1 MLPRRTSDEASE
13 SPVKASTS
21 RDRASLG
28 AGHLWAIG
36 YTDMTHASRVKDV
49 LTTLAW
55 DERYLILLDVAV
67 LVRHGDGSF
76 TLNPEAVP
84 ARDNVLVST
93 LVGAVAGLVVAAPLA
108 GAAIGALLGSV
119 GTGVVKAAT
128 LGIGDQFVRDVA
140 EMMKPGTS
148 ALFVLD
154 DAGDMDVILRRVRGL
169 GGTVLKT
176 NVDVERAKLIETALE
191 ASPEA

>member
-1 MLPRRTSDEASE
+1 MLPRRTSDEANE
-13 SPVKASTS
+13 GPAKASAS
-21 RDRASLG
+21 QDRAAVG
-28 AGHLWAIG
+28 AGRLWAIG
-36 YTDMTHASRVKDV
+36 YADMTRASRVKEA
-49 LTTLAW
+49 LIGLAW

-67 LVRHGDGSF
+67 LVRNGDGSF
-76 TLNPEAVP
+76 TLTPEAVP

-108 GAAIGALLGSV
+108 GAAIGALLGTV
-119 GTGVVKAAT
+119 GNAAAKAAT
-128 LGIGDQFVRDVA
+128 FGIGDQFVRDVA

-154 DAGDMDVILRRVRGL
+154 GAGEMDVILHRIRGL

-176 NVDVERAKLIETALE
+176 NVDVERAKLIQTALE
-191 ASPEA
+191 ASPET

>member
-1 MLPRRTSDEASE
+1 MPPRRTSDEASE
-13 SPVKASTS
+13 GPGKASTS
-21 RDRASLG
+21 PDRAPVG

-36 YTDMTHASRVKDV
+36 YPDTTRASRVKEV
-49 LTTLAW
+49 LTGLAW
-55 DERYLILLDVAV
+55 DERHLILLDVAV

-76 TLNPEAVP
+76 TLTPEAFP

-108 GAAIGALLGSV
+108 GAAVGALLGSV
-119 GTGVVKAAT
+119 GTGLAKAAT

-154 DAGDMDVILRRVRGL
+154 DAGDMDVILHRIRGL

-176 NVDVERAKLIETALE
+176 NVDVQRAKLIQTVLDE
-191 ASPEA
+191 SPKT